1 MSTDRARRILLERLA
16 HGSTV
21 LLALHLA
28 LPEVPA
34 WCDGQDADGRAVFL
48 VGKHQLG
55 NGAAAKEA
63 IAGVLRELR
72 AGTVPEGVVAIGYA
86 PRASAFIAEAVAGEA
101 QEIMADGPRNT
112 GKTQTIPAIL
122 AALAERHA
130 RAGFALP
137 LHVLW
142 LHDSLTNA
150 VVKSGRSV
158 SQPLWGGLWALRDDK
173 RAAVCTLAAAEMVYA
188 DFVGC
193 RDETAA
199 ERLRAEC
206 HVVAAEE
213 LIPSLD
219 EDGGIDED
227 KYDLAL
233 SSMRHAT
240 ARKVA
245 VSTTNPGADDTWPYR
260 RFGVGGAAPAPGCL
274 RMPIPDTDRL
284 TPEEQAKQRGLF
296 ATRPDLQA
304 RLGRGEW
311 AGLVLGATVAVGFHD
326 EHIALAAI
334 PLHPRVPL
342 VLGHDGGLTP
352 TTLIGQ
358 FLAGHLNILAT
369 LTSER
374 NGTRQHLQNYVRP
387 WLSIRAPWAMQG
399 AGSMLTHFHDPN
411 MDTPDQ
417 SNIDQNP
424 MDVIRQVLGGISYP
438 GAKSWP
444 GRINP
449 LLTLFTLLN
458 PVTGRPVLQIDP
470 EGEGNA
476 LLIAALRG
484 RWFYPK
490 IQGVVSRELPAKT
503 HPASD
508 AGDALCYL
516 VGGATPDAPP
526 SSGEVRVESE
536 FDPRGRTL
544 MYKLAHGAFHLLP
557 GYWLVVTKY
566 GWIWGGKN

>member
-1 MSTDRARRILLERLA
+1 MSTERARRILLERLA

-48 VGKHQLG
+48 VGRHQLG
-55 NGAAAKEA
+55 TGNAAREA

-72 AGTVPEGVVAIGYA
+72 TGTVPEGVVAIGYA
-86 PRASAFIAEAVAGEA
+86 PQASAFITEAVAGSA
-101 QEIMADGPRNT
+101 AEIMADGPRNT

-122 AALAERHA
+122 AALAERHV

-158 SQPLWGGLWALRDDK
+158 SQPLWSGLWALRDDK
-173 RAAVCTLAAAEMVYA
+173 RAAVCTLAGSEMVYA

-233 SSMRHAT
+233 SSMRHVT
-240 ARKVA
+240 PRHVA
-245 VSTTNPGADDTWPYR
+245 ISTTNPGADDTWPYR
-260 RFGVGGAAPAPGCL
+260 RFGVGGAAPAVGCL
-274 RMPIPDTDRL
+274 RMQIPDTDRL

-311 AGLVLGATVAVGFHD
+311 AGLILGATVAVGFQD
-326 EHIALAAI
+326 YHIAKA
-334 PLHPRVPL
+334 PMVVHSRVPL

-352 TTLIGQ
+352 VSVVLQ
-358 FLAGHLNILAT
+358 PAGGHVRVMASLVSDRA
-369 LTSER
+369 
-374 NGTRQHLQNYVRP
+374 GTRQHMENVVRP
-387 WLSIRAPWAMQG
+387 WLAVRAPWALQW
-399 AGSMLTHFHDPN
+399 AGGTSEMLTHYYDPN

-417 SNIDQNP
+417 SNIDANP
-424 MDVIRQVLGGISYP
+424 MDVIRQVLGGVAYA
-438 GAKSWP
+438 GAKSWM
-444 GRINP
+444 GRRDPLLALFTRLNP
-449 LLTLFTLLN
+449 LTGE
-458 PVTGRPVLQIDP
+458 PVFLIDP
-470 EGEGNA
+470 EGDGNH

-490 IQGVVSRELPAKT
+490 INGVISRELPVKT

-508 AGDALCYL
+508 LGDATCYA
-516 VGGATPDAPP
+516 VGGAAPEMP
-526 SSGEVRVESE
+526 ASTGEVRVEMD
-536 FDPRGRTL
+536 FDPRVSLAGAGGR
-544 MYKLAHGAFHLLP
+544 
-557 GYWLVVTKY
+557 
-566 GWIWGGKN
+566 

>member
-21 LLALHLA
+21 LLSLHLA
-28 LPEVPA
+28 LPEVPE
-34 WCDGQDADGRAVFL
+34 WCDGTDADGKAVFL
-48 VGKHQLG
+48 VGRHQLG
-55 NGAAAKEA
+55 TSGAAKQA
-63 IAGVLRELR
+63 ISAVLENLKAG
-72 AGTVPEGVVAIGYA
+72 AVPEGVIAIGYA
-86 PRASAFIAEAVAGEA
+86 PAASAFIAEAVAGA
-101 QEIMADGPRNT
+101 ASEIMADGPRNT

-122 AALAERHA
+122 AMLAERHA

-158 SQPLWGGLWALRDDK
+158 SQSLWGGLWALRDDK
-173 RAAVCTLAAAEMVYA
+173 RAAVCTLAGAEMVYA

-240 ARKVA
+240 PRQVA
-245 VSTTNPGADDTWPYR
+245 ISTTNPGDDQTWPYR
-260 RFGVGGAAPAPGCL
+260 RFGVGGIPATGCR
-274 RMPIPDTDRL
+274 RMEIPDTDRL
-284 TPEEQAKQRGLF
+284 SPEEQAKQRASF
-296 ATRPDLQA
+296 PTRPDLQA

-311 AGLVLGATVAVGFHD
+311 VGLVLGASVAVGFSD
-326 EHIALAAI
+326 EHISTT
-334 PLHPRVPL
+334 PLPIHPRVPL

-352 TTLIGQ
+352 TTIIGQ
-358 FLAGHLNILAT
+358 FLGGHLHILAT

-374 NGTRQHLQNYVRP
+374 QGTRQHLQNYVRP
-387 WLSIRAPWAMQG
+387 WLSIRAPWARG
-399 AGSMLTHFHDPN
+399 DAGMLTHFHDPN

-417 SNIDQNP
+417 SNIDANP
-424 MDVIRQVLGGISYP
+424 MDVIRQVLGGISYE
-438 GAKSWP
+438 GAKSWA

-449 LLTLFTLLN
+449 LLTLFTQLN
-458 PVTGRPVLQIDP
+458 PITHRPVFQIDP

-476 LLIAALRG
+476 LMISALRG

-508 AGDALCYL
+508 IGDALCYL
-516 VGGATPDAPP
+516 VGGATPEPAP
-526 SSGEVRVESE
+526 STGEIKVEMD
-536 FDPRGRTL
+536 FDPRLDLAGRR
-544 MYKLAHGAFHLLP
+544 
-557 GYWLVVTKY
+557 
-566 GWIWGGKN
+566 